1 MKIGFIGAGTVA
13 QTIARHVLPHGHQVL
28 LSNTRGPASLAPLV
42 EELVPALRRH
52 AQQGPTGSSSW
63 RSGVAAALSDG
74 LDTPILGTLATAA
87 RAK

>member
-42 EELVPALRRH
+42 EELVPAPSPW
-52 AQQGPTGSSSW
+52 AGS
-63 RSGVAAALSDG
+63 
-74 LDTPILGTLATAA
+74 PILGTLAT
-87 RAK
+87 RCEYLTVR